1 MEALEKV
8 VQFVNKEELVSF
20 TQQLIRIKSVF
31 DPEVPGA
38 NEEKVARFVADYLG
52 EMGLEVHLDEVAPG
66 RPNVIAYLNG
76 NQPGKTLLME
86 GHTDVVTA
94 GDLEEWTVDP
104 FGAEIKDGR
113 IYGRGSCDTKG
124 NLAAAIAAV
133 KAIQDAKIDF
143 SGRILLCIPVD
154 EEGLM
159 LGIKSFIAKG
169 WADNVDAAIICEPE
183 ENQLCI
189 AQKGALRIAVKVIGK
204 MSHGA
209 MPLAGINPNWGMA
222 ALIMELEKY
231 QTEEVKRLGKD
242 EFLGYP
248 SITPTILKAPYKGEA
263 QINVIPKECFTTL
276 DIRTIPGQNHQDII
290 EKIQGIIDQ
299 LTSERTNFKATME
312 VMEERPWT
320 LTDMEEPVVKAMA
333 AAYEKITGKV
343 PRYNGVP
350 GATDGTFLHAW
361 KNIPIITTGAGDRL
375 IPHQADEYVDI
386 DELVEA
392 SQLFALSAMYYL
404 KDG

>member
-8 VQFVNKEELVSF
+8 IQYVNGDELVSF

-38 NEEKVARFVADYLG
+38 NEEKVAHFVADYLKNL
-52 EMGLEVHLDEVAPG
+52 GLEVHLDEAAPG

-76 NQPGKTLLME
+76 QKPGKTLLME

-94 GDLEEWTVDP
+94 GDPDEWTVDP
-104 FGAEIKDGR
+104 FGGEIKDGR

-124 NLAAAIAAV
+124 NMAAAIFAA
-133 KAIQDAKIDF
+133 KAIKDSGIDF
-143 SGRILLCIPVD
+143 AGRILLCIPVD

-159 LGIKSFIAKG
+159 IGIKDFINKG
-169 WADNVDAAIICEPE
+169 WADEVDAAIICEPE

-189 AQKGALRIAVKVIGK
+189 TQRGALRIVIRVHGK

-209 MPLAGINPNWGMA
+209 MPEAGINPNWGMA
-222 ALIMELEKY
+222 HVIMELEKL
-231 QTEEVKRLGKD
+231 QQAEVDRLGKHKH
-242 EFLGYP
+242 LGYP
-248 SITPTILKAPYKGEA
+248 SITPTILQAPAKGEA
-263 QINVIPKECFTTL
+263 QINVIPKECYTTL
-276 DIRTIPGQNHQDII
+276 DIRTVPGQDHQVLIGQVQEILDR
-290 EKIQGIIDQ
+290 
-299 LTSERTNFKATME
+299 LTKERTNFKATME
-312 VMEERPWT
+312 VIEERPWT
-320 LTDMEEPVVKAMA
+320 LTDMNEPVVKAMA
-333 AAYEKITGKV
+333 AAYEKITGKA

-392 SQLFALSAMYYL
+392 SQLFALSALYYL
-404 KDG
+404 NE

>member
-1 MEALEKV
+1 MDSLEKV
-8 VQFVNKEELVSF
+8 IQHVDEEF
-20 TQQLIRIKSVF
+20 LINLTRELIQIKSVF
-31 DPEVPGA
+31 DPDLEGH
-38 NEEKVARFVADYLG
+38 NEEKVAHYVAAVLRDLG
-52 EMGLEVHLDEVAPG
+52 LMVHVEEVSPG
-66 RPNVIAYLNG
+66 RPNVIGILEG
-76 NQPGKTLLME
+76 SKPGRTLLLE

-94 GDLEEWTVDP
+94 GDPEEWTMDP
-104 FGAEIKDGR
+104 FGAEIKNGR

-133 KAIQDAKIDF
+133 KAIQDAGQDF
-143 SGRILLCIPVD
+143 SGKILLCIPVD

-159 LGIKSFIAKG
+159 LGIKSFIARG
-169 WADNVDAAIICEPE
+169 WADDIDAAIICEPE

-204 MSHGA
+204 MAHGA

-231 QTEEVKRLGKD
+231 QSDEVKRLGKD

-248 SITPTILKAPYKGEA
+248 SITPTILKAPYKGAA

-276 DIRTIPGQNHQDII
+276 DIRTIPGQTHQDII
-290 EKIQGIIDQ
+290 NKIKEIIDH
-299 LTSERTNFKATME
+299 LAAERTDFKAEME
-312 VMEERPWT
+312 ILDERPWT
-320 LTDMEEPVVKAMA
+320 QTDKDEPIVKSMDR
-333 AAYEKITGKV
+333 AYRKVTGKQ

-350 GATDGTFLHAW
+350 GATDGTFLNAL
-361 KNIPIITTGAGDRL
+361 KGIPIITTGAGDRL
-375 IPHQADEYVDI
+375 IPHQADEYVDV

-392 SQLFALSAMYYL
+392 SKLFALSALYYL
-404 KDG
+404 NE